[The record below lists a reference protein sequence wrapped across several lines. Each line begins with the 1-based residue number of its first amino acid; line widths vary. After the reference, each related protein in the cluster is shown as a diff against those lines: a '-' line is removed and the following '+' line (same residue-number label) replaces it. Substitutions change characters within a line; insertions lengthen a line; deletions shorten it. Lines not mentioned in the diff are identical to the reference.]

1 MRHPLLS
8 TFALAG
14 AVCAVGMPLAAEAQ
28 VPAPSWVRQLGANLD
43 EQAQAVAVS
52 GDSVYVVGHTSSQLG
67 SQPKAGGMDVF
78 VAKYTT
84 AGALQWVQQLGTA
97 GEERATAVV
106 ADANGNVYVA
116 GHTSGGFDFFTNAG
130 GFDFFVTQFDAQG
143 NRQWLRQNGTQMDDF
158 GTGLA
163 LGADDTLY
171 LSGYTGG
178 SFANGGNPNNYDVVV
193 ALYDTGGNP
202 YWLNQYGTVESD
214 IARGIAV
221 TADHQVYVV
230 GNTSGAFGGSGT
242 PASGTDL
249 FLMKLNIL
257 GVQQWARQ
265 DDTSELED
273 ARGVAVSADGSIYVV
288 GETFG
293 TFPGGPANNGTVDV
307 FVAKYSSVANQLW
320 TRMLGGSQP
329 DYAFGVAVAADGT
342 VQVAG
347 YTTNALDGNPYAGAQ
362 DAFFT
367 RFDAAG
373 LKLGTRTLGTS
384 APDSARGVAV
394 DASGN
399 AYVTGSTYG
408 GLSGNTN
415 AGSFDAF
422 LARF

>member
-1 MRHPLLS
+1 MKHPLLS

-14 AVCAVGMPLAAEAQ
+14 VVCAVGAPSSAEAQ
-28 VPAPSWVRQLGANLD
+28 VPAPSWVRQLGANFD

-52 GDSVYVVGHTSSQLG
+52 GNSVYVVGHTTSQLG
-67 SQPKAGGMDVF
+67 PQPKAGGLDVF

-97 GEERATAVV
+97 GDERATAVATD
-106 ADANGNVYVA
+106 ADGNVYVT
-116 GHTSGGFDFFTNAG
+116 GQTSGAFDFFTNAG
-130 GFDFFVTQFDAQG
+130 GYDLFVTRFDAQG
-143 NRQWLRQNGTQMDDF
+143 SRQWLRQTGTQMDDF
-158 GTGLA
+158 GTGIA
-163 LGADDTLY
+163 IGADDTLY
-171 LSGYTGG
+171 VSGYTGG

-193 ALYDTGGNP
+193 ALYDTGGNL
-202 YWLNQYGTVESD
+202 YWLNQYGTAKSD

-221 TADHQVYVV
+221 TNDHQVYVV
-230 GNTSGAFGGSGT
+230 GNTSGPFGDSST
-242 PASGTDL
+242 PESGTDL

-257 GVQQWARQ
+257 GVQQWVRK
-265 DDTSELED
+265 DNTSELED
-273 ARGVAVSADGSIYVV
+273 ARGVAVGADGSIYVV

-293 TFPGGPANNGTVDV
+293 SFSGGPANNGTVDV

-320 TRMLGGSQP
+320 TRMIGGSQP

-347 YTTNALDGNPYAGAQ
+347 YTTNALDGNAYAGSQ
-362 DAFFT
+362 DAFLT

-384 APDSARGVAV
+384 SIDSARGVAV
-394 DASGN
+394 DAAGN
-399 AYVTGSTYG
+399 AYVTGFTYG
-408 GLSGNTN
+408 DLGGNPN

>member
-14 AVCAVGMPLAAEAQ
+14 AVCAVGAPFAAEAQ

-52 GDSVYVVGHTSSQLG
+52 GSSVYVVGHTSSQLG
-67 SQPKAGGMDVF
+67 PQPKAGGMDVF

-97 GEERATAVV
+97 GEDRATAVV
-106 ADANGNVYVA
+106 ADADGNVYVA

-130 GFDFFVTQFDAQG
+130 GFDFFVTRFDAQG

-158 GTGLA
+158 GTGIA

-171 LSGYTGG
+171 VSGYTGG

-202 YWLNQYGTVESD
+202 YWLNQYGTAKGDV
-214 IARGIAV
+214 ARGIAV
-221 TADHQVYVV
+221 TSDHQVYVV
-230 GNTSGAFGGSGT
+230 GNTSGAFGGASA
-242 PASGTDL
+242 PESGTDL

-257 GVQQWARQ
+257 GVQQWVRQ

-273 ARGVAVSADGSIYVV
+273 ARGVAVGADGAIYVV

-293 TFPGGPANNGTVDV
+293 TFPGGAPNNGTVDV

-394 DASGN
+394 DAAGN

-408 GLSGNTN
+408 GLGGNTN